1 MVHYFMQVVVFQLAF
16 LLIYDVVLK
25 KETFFNWNRIYLIVS
40 ALISVV
46 MPFVKIDGF
55 KEVIPQQFIIN
66 LPEVIIGN
74 VTANTLTNLQ
84 IERLVTESKPLW
96 TWETILYL
104 GMVLATL
111 FLVFK
116 ITKIVRMLSRSPKS
130 KMGNLFII
138 KLQNSN
144 AAFSFF
150 HYIFLGELLNENDKK
165 AILKHEII
173 HVQEKHTL
181 DLLFFEILRILFW
194 FNPLIYMYQNRI
206 MTLHEFIADKEA
218 VKDQDKTYYYQNL
231 LSQVFETKNISF
243 INPFFKQ
250 SLIKKRIVMLQKS
263 KSKQVYLLKYALLVP
278 IILGML
284 IYTSCIENVYSQQ
297 REPLSVL
304 DKIQNTPLIEKIKAI
319 GNQLQIQG
327 YTNEVEDKGL
337 NLLLKIIKQ
346 NDLDAQLVEEV
357 QAYTSI
363 KSKTDLTKKI
373 SDVLEQIQI
382 QGNITEP
389 EEKTLKELLI
399 LTSDDGF
406 NDPFF
411 ANELVDVEVPFGVV
425 DEVPEFPG
433 CEVLLSKEEK
443 KECFSK
449 NVTMFV
455 NKNFN
460 TQIGKGNGLVGNQRI
475 NVIFKINN
483 QGNVVDVNSRA
494 SHTVLEAEAIRV
506 IKMFPKMTPGKQ
518 RGKAVNVIYSLP
530 IVFQIAEEKK
540 TDEKK

>member
-218 VKDQDKTYYYQNL
+218 VKHQDKTYYYQNL